1 MKGSTLLINSS
12 VYWEGVLLT
21 LYCVNCSYCK
31 TELLYVVDRGLGPS
45 VTYSVCGVLYELF
58 DDCSLCDIMF
68 VVC

>member
-1 MKGSTLLINSS
+1 MRLNLEIREGSDSEKGSTLLINSS

-45 VTYSVCGVLYELF
+45 VTYSVW
-58 DDCSLCDIMF
+58 SL
-68 VVC
+68 V